1 MITSV
6 TKRWS
11 VRLYLHLF
19 VYRWVRVVLC
29 FCVCLC
35 IVMSY
40 MFYHMSL
47 RSEFRIKLCSVNLY
61 LQLFVGGLRSYLRY
75 LCLLAYSGVQ
85 HILTIWV
92 TWWLS
97 YKRQELF
104 ALREHIG
111 SPLVVDGVCV
121 AHLFSFLCCVFCF
134 VCLCPLS
141 CVPNIV
147 SLSGLFILDYH
158 FGIL

>member
-11 VRLYLHLF
+11 IRLYLHLF

-85 HILTIWV
+85 HILTI
-92 TWWLS
+92 
-97 YKRQELF
+97 
-104 ALREHIG
+104 
-111 SPLVVDGVCV
+111 
-121 AHLFSFLCCVFCF
+121 
-134 VCLCPLS
+134 
-141 CVPNIV
+141 
-147 SLSGLFILDYH
+147 
-158 FGIL
+158 